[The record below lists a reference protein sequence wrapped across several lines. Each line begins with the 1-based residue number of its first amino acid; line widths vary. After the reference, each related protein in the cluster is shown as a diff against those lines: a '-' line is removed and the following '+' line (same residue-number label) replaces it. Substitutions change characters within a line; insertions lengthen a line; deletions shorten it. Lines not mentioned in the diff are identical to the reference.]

1 MDAFDVIKVPIISEK
16 TMKLIEEENK
26 LVFYVDKKSTKTDIK
41 KAIEELFNVE
51 VMEINTLITPKG
63 QKKAYVKLKD
73 QYDAGEIAAN
83 LGIY

>member
-51 VMEINTLITPKG
+51 IIFLDCKINNNI
-63 QKKAYVKLKD
+63 
-73 QYDAGEIAAN
+73 
-83 LGIY
+83 

>member
-1 MDAFDVIKVPIISEK
+1 MDAFDIIKVPIISEK

-51 VMEINTLITPKG
+51 IMEINTLVTPKG